1 MMRALL
7 CALLLVVFC
16 PLPGH
21 AAESSA
27 VSLETGIGFTS
38 SPDTFLL
45 AVEMPIRIAP
55 QVDLGPLVQFG
66 ISDRRTIV
74 APTLNARYSFDLTR
88 WVTSEQPLFERLRP
102 IAYGGLGFAYIHQD
116 GRPGSDD
123 DTGFLLDFGFGAEY
137 DVADRVSVGSR
148 MTFNFLPGDVL
159 GENFFF
165 SWQFV
170 SLTVHF

>member
-1 MMRALL
+1 
-7 CALLLVVFC
+7 
-16 PLPGH
+16 
-21 AAESSA
+21 

-55 QVDLGPLVQFG
+55 QVDLGPLVQLG

-88 WVTSEQPLFERLRP
+88 WVTSERPLFKRLRP
-102 IAYGGLGFAYIHQD
+102 IAYGGLGFAYLHQD

-165 SWQFV
+165 SWQVATARFR
-170 SLTVHF
+170 F